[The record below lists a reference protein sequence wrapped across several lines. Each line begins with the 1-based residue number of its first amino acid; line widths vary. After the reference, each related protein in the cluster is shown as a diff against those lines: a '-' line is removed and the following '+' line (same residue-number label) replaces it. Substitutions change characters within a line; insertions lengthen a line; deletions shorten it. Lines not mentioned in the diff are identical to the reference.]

1 MQFLYAETRELSH
14 FTTAVCCRSTSKGV
28 CTHFVDVFWDFGCLF
43 HIRIAVEH
51 LSVGASVGFFLS
63 WISFVSLL
71 AKAISCT
78 NNKIE

>member
-43 HIRIAVEH
+43 HIRVDVFRVAVEH
-51 LSVGASVGFFLS
+51 LSMVVSAGFFYLGLVLS
-63 WISFVSLL
+63 LY
-71 AKAISCT
+71 
-78 NNKIE
+78 